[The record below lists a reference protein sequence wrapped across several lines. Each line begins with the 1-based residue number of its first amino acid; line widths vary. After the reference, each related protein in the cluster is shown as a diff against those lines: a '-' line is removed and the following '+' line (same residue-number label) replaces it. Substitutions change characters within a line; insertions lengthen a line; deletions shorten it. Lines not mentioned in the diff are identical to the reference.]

1 VAYQDL
7 EQASG
12 RLMVIDRLA
21 ALLARTRKE
30 LPVAGLGGRR
40 GKGGAAGI
48 AAQHCH
54 HPTNGWPSPPSP
66 SKRINVEQALIDSML
81 SGTRRDEVPAEA
93 RGGIGTD
100 DESNVHWYRI
110 RSHIWLRM
118 ARPRSL
124 TARAVGRLI
133 TGWRMSPK
141 NSGGTFCDSSP
152 ELESARL
159 STCPDNK
166 GRVYL
171 S

>member
-81 SGTRRDEVPAEA
+81 SGTRRDEVLAEA
-93 RGGIGTD
+93 RRGIGTD
-100 DESNVHWYRI
+100 DEEQRPLVSKPKP
-110 RSHIWLRM
+110 RM
-118 ARPRSL
+118 APDGSSKEPDGSSSRP
-124 TARAVGRLI
+124 AP
-133 TGWRMSPK
+133 GWRISPK
-141 NSGGTFCDSSP
+141 NSGGTLCDSSP